1 MAKAKRESAETTN
14 TGTSS
19 SSVPVNEAQIQL
31 RAYALYLARGCEDG
45 HDLEDW
51 LEAERSFKKERP
63 AA

>member
-1 MAKAKRESAETTN
+1 MAKAKRESAITTN
-14 TGTSS
+14 TDTSS

-51 LEAERSFKKERP
+51 LEAERSLKKERP